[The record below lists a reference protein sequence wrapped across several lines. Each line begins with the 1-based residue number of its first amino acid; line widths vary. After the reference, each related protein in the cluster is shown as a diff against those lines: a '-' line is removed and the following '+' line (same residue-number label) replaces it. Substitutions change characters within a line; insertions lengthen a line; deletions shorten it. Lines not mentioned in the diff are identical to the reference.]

1 MLTEEKTRNPAR
13 FSKPAYSN
21 PKNGRFFITNGHV
34 VREPDIQA
42 TSQRRA
48 TANGSF
54 VRIAAVRNIQANV
67 RIGPRTDLLDGLNC
81 HVISSATSVKQVYL
95 VSAGT
100 SCFKESNT
108 AMQNSSG
115 F

>member
-21 PKNGRFFITNGHV
+21 PKNGRFFITNGHA

-54 VRIAAVRNIQANV
+54 VRTAVARDTQLNVSDEAIATDASHYAN
-67 RIGPRTDLLDGLNC
+67 
-81 HVISSATSVKQVYL
+81 
-95 VSAGT
+95 GT
-100 SCFKESNT
+100 FELPTLESLH
-108 AMQNSSG
+108 A
-115 F
+115 